1 MQTGL
6 SLNSRV
12 IAWKVE
18 TPALLQAEDLW
29 APWSRSLVMLE
40 ALRQILCGVAALG
53 TVFEHYKV
61 PQDGMEA
68 LCEGKDWREGE
79 GARPRSLDIL
89 VDLHD
94 GGWELP

>member
-29 APWSRSLVMLE
+29 APWSRSLMTLE
-40 ALRQILCGVAALG
+40 ALRQLLCGVAALG

-89 VDLHD
+89 VGHHD
-94 GGWELP
+94 GGWEFP

>member
-29 APWSRSLVMLE
+29 APWSRSLMTLE

-68 LCEGKDWREGE
+68 LCEGKDWKEGE
-79 GARPRSLDIL
+79 GARPRSQDIL
-89 VDLHD
+89 VGHHD
-94 GGWELP
+94 GGWEFP

>member
-1 MQTGL
+1 MT
-6 SLNSRV
+6 
-12 IAWKVE
+12 
-18 TPALLQAEDLW
+18 
-29 APWSRSLVMLE
+29 LE
-40 ALRQILCGVAALG
+40 ALRQLLCGVAALG

-79 GARPRSLDIL
+79 VARPRSLDIL

>member
-1 MQTGL
+1 MRAGL

-12 IAWKVE
+12 IVEKVG

-29 APWSRSLVMLE
+29 APWSRSLVTLE
-40 ALRQILCGVAALG
+40 ALRQRLCGVAALG
-53 TVFEHYKV
+53 TVFEHYMV

-79 GARPRSLDIL
+79 GARPRSQDIL
-89 VDLHD
+89 VGHHD